1 MYPGFFC
8 MKGENMELRY
18 INIGDIIPYENNPR
32 KNDDAVE
39 FVANS
44 IREFGF
50 RNPIILDKN
59 NVIVAGHTRLLAAQK
74 IGLDSV
80 PVLYADDLTE
90 EQIKAFRLVDNKTAE
105 IAQWDFEKLEEE
117 LSQITMD
124 MSAFGFDEEEPDDAL
139 ITEDNYQETKA
150 EPKAKLGEIY
160 QLGRHRL
167 MCGDSTVK
175 ADVEALMDGKLADC
189 VVTDPPYGVSYEG
202 GVNGDPDDDKLI
214 NDNLTGEE
222 FDLFLTDAFRNM
234 NEAMRDGAAYY
245 IWYPS
250 RNPVPFIL
258 ALQCTGL
265 NISEQLVWNKRPH
278 VIGHADYH
286 WKHEPCIYGWKGG
299 LDIDSIADK
308 LAKELKLS
316 QVCIAQALQDVL
328 TDYGT
333 EHEMA
338 LYGWKPGAGHYF
350 TGDRTQVTV
359 MDYAK
364 PAANIEH
371 STMKPID
378 LMAQLVRNSTK
389 KNWLVLDLFGGS
401 GSTLMA
407 CEQTDRVCYTMEF
420 DPKYVDV
427 IIDRWETFTGQKAV
441 RM

>member
-8 MKGENMELRY
+8 MKGEKMELRY

-39 FVANS
+39 YVANS

-189 VVTDPPYGVSYEG
+189 VVTDPPYGVEG

-299 LDIDSIADK
+299 LDIASIADK

-316 QVCIAQALQDVL
+316 QICVAQALQDVL